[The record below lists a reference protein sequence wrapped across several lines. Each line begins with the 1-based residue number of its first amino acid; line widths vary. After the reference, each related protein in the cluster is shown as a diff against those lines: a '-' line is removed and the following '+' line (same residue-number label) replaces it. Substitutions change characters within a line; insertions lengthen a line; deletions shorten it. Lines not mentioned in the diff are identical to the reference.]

1 MTRIKTTFGFRST
14 AAEVVAGID
23 MSGKRAVVTGGA
35 SGIGIPTAAA
45 LVGAGAQVTLA
56 VRNVEAALPVAAGI
70 TAKAGGRPVLV
81 EQLDLADQASVAAFV
96 SRWRGPLHVL
106 VNNAGVMALPQQ
118 RTAEGWEMQF
128 ATNHLGHFALA
139 NGLHRALAEAG
150 GARIVSVS
158 SSAHQLSPV
167 IFDDIH
173 FAFRPYEPILAYG
186 QSKTANIL
194 FAVEATARW
203 TADGI
208 TVNALTPGAILTNL
222 QRYRGGMS
230 TPPELRKTVEEGA
243 ATSVFVATS
252 PLLNGIGG
260 RYFVDCNEAE
270 VVRQRTGDTTGV
282 APYALDADNAKRLWE
297 LSHALTRGARPEA
310 PANY

>member
-1 MTRIKTTFGFRST
+1 MTRITTRFGFRST
-14 AAEVVAGID
+14 ADEVVTGID
-23 MSGKRAVVTGGA
+23 LSGKRVIVTGGA

-45 LVGAGAQVTLA
+45 LAGAGAEVTLA
-56 VRNVEAALPVAAGI
+56 VRNTDAAMPVAREI
-70 TAKAGGRPVLV
+70 TGTAGGPRVLV
-81 EQLDLADQASVAAFV
+81 EPLDLADRSSVAAFV

-106 VNNAGVMALPQQ
+106 VNNAGVMALPEQ

-139 NGLHRALAEAG
+139 AGLRRALAEAR
-150 GARIVSVS
+150 GARVVSVS

-167 IFDDIH
+167 VFDDIH
-173 FAFRPYEPILAYG
+173 FRFRMYDPMLAYG
-186 QSKTANIL
+186 QAKTANIL

-203 TADGI
+203 AADGI
-208 TVNALTPGAILTNL
+208 TANSLTPGAIATNL

-230 TPPELRKTVEEGA
+230 TPPELRKTAAEGA
-243 ATSVFVATS
+243 ATTVFAATS
-252 PLLNGIGG
+252 PLLEGIGG

-270 VVRQRTGDTTGV
+270 VVSQRTGDTTGV
-282 APYALDADNAKRLWE
+282 APYALDRANASRLWE
-297 LSHALTRGARPEA
+297 VSTQP

>member
-45 LVGAGAQVTLA
+45 LAGAGAQVTLA

-70 TAKAGGRPVLV
+70 TAKAGDRPVLV